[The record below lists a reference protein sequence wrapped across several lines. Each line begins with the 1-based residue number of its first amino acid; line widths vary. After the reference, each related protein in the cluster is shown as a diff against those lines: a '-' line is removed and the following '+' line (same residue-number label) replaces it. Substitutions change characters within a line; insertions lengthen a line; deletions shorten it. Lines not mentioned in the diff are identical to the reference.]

1 MISKALAEKI
11 NASNSDWSFEDSDVQ
26 RICEGFCQY
35 IIDNVKRGETVN
47 LTNFAKF
54 ARALRKERTFTSP
67 NDKTNKI
74 TKPDRYALSI
84 TVMAGVKEEF
94 EKLTVNGDNNDE
106 VIVDEEDA
114 EPPVA
119 EKSKEKKSRKKSVK
133 KSEEPEADTTEVAEV
148 AEVAAPSKK
157 KSKKNK
163 DEEKPKDKEV
173 EPKKEKESKPKK
185 KGGSKKTEPSASVD
199 SEFALVTEPYN
210 DINAHSDD

>member
-1 MISKALAEKI
+1 MISKALAEKV

-94 EKLTVNGDNNDE
+94 EKLNVSGDNNDE
-106 VIVDEEDA
+106 VIVDDEDDA

-119 EKSKEKKSRKKSVK
+119 DKKEKKSRKKSVK
-133 KSEEPEADTTEVAEV
+133 KTDEPEADTTEV

-163 DEEKPKDKEV
+163 DETKEV
-173 EPKKEKESKPKK
+173 DEPKKEKESKPKK
-185 KGGSKKTEPSASVD
+185 KGGSSKKPEPSASVD
-199 SEFALVTEPYN
+199 SNFALVTEPYN